1 MIGSEVCEV
10 YFRDVILCIRALFG
24 DPKFTPY
31 LAFVPEK
38 HYTSEDKDIRMYH
51 DMHTG
56 RWWWS
61 TQVRSILCRIVE
73 LARSPRNSQEALEK
87 DKPGATIVPIL
98 ISSDKTQLTLFR
110 NKSAYPLY
118 LTIGNIP
125 KEIRRK
131 PSLRAYVL
139 LAYLP
144 TTRSV
149 KLQFFFV
156 VRLTSFLRLE
166 NVTNQAQRRR
176 LLTNL

>member
-1 MIGSEVCEV
+1 MIGSEACEV
-10 YFRDVILCIRALFG
+10 YFHDVILCICASFG
-24 DPKFTPY
+24 DPKFAPY
-31 LAFVPEK
+31 LVSVPEK
-38 HYTSEDKDIRMYH
+38 HYISKDKDIHMYH
-51 DMHTG
+51 NMHTG
-56 RWWWS
+56 CWWWS
-61 TQVRSILCRIVE
+61 TQVRFRIVQF
-73 LARSPRNSQEALEK
+73 ACCSPWNSQEALEK

-131 PSLRAYVL
+131 PSFRAYVL

-149 KLQFFFV
+149 ASSSFSLFV
-156 VRLTSFLRLE
+156 FL
-166 NVTNQAQRRR
+166 
-176 LLTNL
+176 LLFSG